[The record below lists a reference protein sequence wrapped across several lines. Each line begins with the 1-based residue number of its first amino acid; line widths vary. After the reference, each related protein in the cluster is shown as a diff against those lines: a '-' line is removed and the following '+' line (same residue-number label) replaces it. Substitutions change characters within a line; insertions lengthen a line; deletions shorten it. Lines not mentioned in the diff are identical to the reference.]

1 MEPWH
6 ESFVSWLA
14 DNIVSAALGFVVA
27 AMIGFLF
34 GVPQFRKLCARIDKL
49 EREREQTQITPGVT
63 EPPTPETL
71 PATVDYIG
79 AGIIV
84 DAYLEPATR
93 STSDIGRNLRRTAFL
108 TEFDKVSGA
117 KLGEYEYNRARL
129 HEWMRS
135 NAARFL
141 VENLH
146 DMR

>member
-34 GVPQFRKLCARIDKL
+34 GAPQFRKLRARIDKL
-49 EREREQTQITPGVT
+49 EREREQAQMAPGVT

-71 PATVDYIG
+71 PATVEYIE
-79 AGIIV
+79 ACAIV
-84 DAYLEPATR
+84 DRYIEPA
-93 STSDIGRNLRRTAFL
+93 LRDKRAGVRLSVRKDFIDQ
-108 TEFDKVSGA
+108 FDKVTGA
-117 KLGEYEYNRARL
+117 KLGEYLYNRALL
-129 HEWMRS
+129 HQWMES

-141 VENLH
+141 VENRGE
-146 DMR
+146 MR

>member
-34 GVPQFRKLCARIDKL
+34 GAPQFRKLRARIDKL
-49 EREREQTQITPGVT
+49 EREGEQTQIIPGVT

-79 AGIIV
+79 AGAIV
-84 DAYLEPATR
+84 DAYIEPATR
-93 STSDIGRNLRRTAFL
+93 SMSDRARMATRVAFL
-108 TEFDKVSGA
+108 EQFDKMTGA

-129 HEWMRS
+129 HEWMQS

-141 VENLH
+141 VENRNE
-146 DMR
+146 MR